1 MVKGLSA
8 TRDRWPWLAIAVG
21 ILVTCFAPDARI
33 SGARAFMGI
42 AVGVGALIATTAMPR
57 PREWAAGAFLVGS
70 LGLAFGSGTFADPP
84 STLWGE
90 ILDRDGMRIRHEIAL
105 PRNDRRWRTAAASGA
120 SPYLYICARGRL
132 EAPDT
137 LDVSLD
143 GVILAPLDPSMMF
156 GPRPQPESVGFY
168 RVSVPWAR
176 LDGRDQL
183 AVEVA
188 PDPGTSRPLEVCGTF
203 MGKPTLRVDASQL
216 YDGIRWSS
224 PWETRSGRYQIELRL
239 EASDGHVFGAWY

>member
-1 MVKGLSA
+1 MVMRLP
-8 TRDRWPWLAIAVG
+8 TMRVHVPWVVVAVG
-21 ILVTCFAPDARI
+21 VLVMCIASDPTIAAARV
-33 SGARAFMGI
+33 FMGT
-42 AVGVGALIATTAMPR
+42 AFGVGALLATTDMPR
-57 PREWAAGAFLVGS
+57 GRIWGTSAFLVGS
-70 LGLAFGSGTFADPP
+70 LALAFGSGSFADPP

-132 EAPDT
+132 EAPET
-137 LDVSLD
+137 LDVTLD
-143 GVILAPLDPSMMF
+143 DVPLTTLDPSMMF

-176 LDGRDQL
+176 LERRDQL
-183 AVEVA
+183 AIEVA
-188 PDPGTSRPLEVCGTF
+188 PHPGTSRPLEVCGTF
-203 MGKPTLRVDASQL
+203 MGKPTLRLDASQL

-239 EASDGHVFGAWY
+239 EATDGHVYGAWY